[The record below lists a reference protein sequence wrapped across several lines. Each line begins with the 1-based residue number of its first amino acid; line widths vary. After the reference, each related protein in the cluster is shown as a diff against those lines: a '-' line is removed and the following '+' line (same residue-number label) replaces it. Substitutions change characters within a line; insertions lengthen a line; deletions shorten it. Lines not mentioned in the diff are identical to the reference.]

1 MASLEAAQGRAAGG
15 PIRHL
20 AGFPATVA
28 LRAPGR
34 LGSEDAAEALIFDA
48 GVSIHRFDLMA
59 RFWAEDAASLDW
71 LDDFLLNPET
81 DDMVREREYEEEE
94 EVEDVIHFS
103 KADLTTLGSEFI
115 P

>member
-1 MASLEAAQGRAAGG
+1 MASLETARGG
-15 PIRHL
+15 AVGEPIRHL

-71 LDDFLLNPET
+71 LDDFLINPET
-81 DDMVREREYEEEE
+81 DDMVRERDYEEEEYEEE
-94 EVEDVIHFS
+94 VVHYS
-103 KADLTTLGSEFI
+103 RADLTTLGSEFM

>member
-1 MASLEAAQGRAAGG
+1 MASLETAKGGRPGG
-15 PIRHL
+15 LISHL

-48 GVSIHRFDLMA
+48 GVSIHRSDLLA

-71 LDDFLLNPET
+71 LGDFLLDPET
-81 DDMVREREYEEEE
+81 EDMVREREYDEEDVEE
-94 EVEDVIHFS
+94 EVIHYS
-103 KADLTTLGSEFI
+103 RADLTTLGSEFI